1 MKPFPKKFFPLL
13 LIYLKI
19 FKWRV
24 VAFISLMIVAA
35 VLYNL
40 NVRFFSEIIGAI
52 KADNLNSF
60 NDALR
65 FVYWFAGCSFAAI
78 IAKNYAKY
86 FTDTYF
92 LIPVKA
98 KMEKDLFSYLLGHSY
113 EFIISK
119 QSGMLIAQ
127 KNEVKQLPEI
137 LSRFMWDLE
146 AIFDILVKTVLLILI
161 SPVIGIGYFL
171 LGVMVIFPGKYFS
184 KMLAKAN
191 KIRAKTSAM
200 VSGRLLD
207 MVNNLEL
214 VKQFDNIEYEKERL
228 HPLFK
233 QEFSNT
239 LKATVI
245 FFKQFTAI
253 GAAVSISSFLLLVAA
268 VYFWSAGQISTADV
282 VFILITLTG
291 GLNQIAMIFDN
302 LQYYKVQIAKIEQGL
317 EPFAVRHSI
326 VDADNAKKLKAK
338 KGEIVFK
345 DVSFTYAN
353 KRKPVFKNFNLTIQ
367 PQEKVGIVGESGSGK
382 TTFINLL
389 QRAYDIQS
397 GQILIDGQDI
407 AKVTQESLH
416 QNISLIPQD
425 TVMFNRSIAQNIAF
439 GVPTVAL
446 KQIKVAA
453 KKAYA
458 DDFIEAKEGGYDS
471 FAGDRGCQLSGGER
485 QRIAIAR
492 AILKKAPILILDEA
506 TSALDSE
513 SEQIIN
519 KAIENVIQN
528 QTVIAIAHR
537 LSTLKNMDRI
547 LVMHKGEIVEE
558 GKFDELI
565 AKGGKFAKLYFA
577 QQKKGRQK
585 CLRLNIQN

>member
-1 MKPFPKKFFPLL
+1 ML
-13 LIYLKI
+13 
-19 FKWRV
+19 
-24 VAFISLMIVAA
+24 LMIVAA

-40 NVRFFSEIIGAI
+40 NVRFFSEIIGEI
-52 KADNLNSF
+52 KSDNPYSF
-60 NDALR
+60 NNALK
-65 FVYWFAGCSFAAI
+65 FVYWFAGCSIAAI
-78 IAKNYAKY
+78 IAKHYATY
-86 FTDTYF
+86 FTDAYF
-92 LIPVKA
+92 LVPVKSR
-98 KMEKDLFSYLLGHSY
+98 MEQDLFSYLLGHSY
-113 EFIISK
+113 EFITSK

-127 KNEVKQLPEI
+127 KNDVKQLPEM
-137 LSRFMWDLE
+137 LNRFMWDLE
-146 AIFDILVKTVLLILI
+146 AIFDILVKTILLILI

-184 KMLAKAN
+184 KMLIKAN
-191 KIRAKTSAM
+191 KIRAKTSAI
-200 VSGRLLD
+200 VSGRILD
-207 MVNNLEL
+207 TVNNLEL
-214 VKQFDNIEYEKERL
+214 VKQFYNIEYEKQRL
-228 HPLFK
+228 KPLLK
-233 QEFSNT
+233 QEYDHT
-239 LKATVI
+239 IKATII

-253 GAAVSISSFLLLVAA
+253 GVAVSLSSFLLLVTA
-268 VYFWSAGQISTADV
+268 VYFWSMGQISTADV

-291 GLNQIAMIFDN
+291 GLNQIAMIFES

-317 EPFAVRHSI
+317 EPFAVTHSI
-326 VDADNAKKLKAK
+326 IDVENAKDLKAK

-353 KRKPVFKNFNLTIQ
+353 KRKPVFKNFNLTIHS
-367 PQEKVGIVGESGSGK
+367 QEKVGIVGESGSGK
-382 TTFINLL
+382 TTLINLL

-407 AKVTQESLH
+407 STVTQESLH

-425 TVMFNRSIAQNIAF
+425 TVMFNRSIAENIAF
-439 GVPTVAL
+439 GMPNVTL
-446 KQIKVAA
+446 KQIRVAA

-458 DDFIEAKEGGYDS
+458 DYFIEVKEGRYNG

-492 AILKKAPILILDEA
+492 AILRKAPILILDEA

-519 KAIENVIQN
+519 KAIENAIQN

-558 GKFDELI
+558 GRFDELI

-577 QQKKGRQK
+577 QQKKRRGK
-585 CLRLNIQN
+585 NV